1 MKLETVVSSSD
12 QITSSLP
19 SYIVENYERF
29 VEFMQEGLAS
39 QERMGFG
46 QDLLQNLH
54 RYRDFST
61 YNKDLREFDYLKED
75 LGTGGVGGA
84 QGIEVLGTS
93 NDYSI
98 VTDQLYELALGDTS
112 VQIIL
117 NNADGFPLENGVLLV
132 DDEIILYQYREDNV
146 FYGLLR
152 GASGTSILPS
162 FTLPGE
168 YHTDTEVATHTA
180 GTKVYN
186 LSILFLVGMLS
197 TIHESFVPS
206 VSSDRLHPDI
216 NRSPLLKNIK
226 DFYQSKGTKLGIKA
240 FFKMLFGEND
250 VQVRYPG
257 DQMIRPSH
265 STWVQNRFLR
275 VIPIPQTLCDPK
287 VKYGL
292 PSKIIGNQITYKSY
306 LDKKEKNIYAK
317 AVTDYVST
325 YMFGDDIQYELSLV
339 PDSIEGDFLANPNT
353 VLTRKLDSALT
364 AVDSRRDVN
373 TITVESTLGFPDKG
387 VLFIGDEGIFYESK
401 SFNQFFG
408 CIRGYRGVETT
419 HELGKKVYGPYFIE
433 SSYVEDGET
442 FVTRSWPLGLVSDV
456 RVDDGGILHTTQDEV
471 VLNGP
476 GRVDYRE
483 PILSS
488 FDDREN
494 YTDELA
500 EAVTTIPEL
509 PYIGNYTWGVDGV
522 YFNHDYVFVSSSNLP
537 NYPVGLFSNNNSVGP
552 GLQGEFA
559 IHIIPRRESIQPND
573 EIKHKGIGGIG
584 VFVDGV
590 PAYSNV
596 SEERLVQGR
605 ILDFN
610 IHNEGE
616 GYITPTVLINDES
629 GLAEVEVDTNLGH
642 ILSVTSTSNKSYQGE
657 PSVKITSGRKAEIL
671 LQHDVYG
678 RVISA
683 SVTNR
688 GEYYYDVPKL
698 VVIDKSGRGKGAV
711 LRCTVDG
718 NGVIDSV
725 RVSHSGIDYN
735 PSTTSVQ
742 IIPVGEAAQVTSNVE
757 YYEFNRWD
765 VIESAPNQFFDEGN
779 GFLYPDRSGERNKFA
794 YIANPTKLREQLED
808 NGFDHSPLI
817 GWAFDGNPI
826 YGPVGYRDGKTRE
839 SGLVRQKSG
848 YRKFADRADMVPA
861 NGTEPGVDPPDTAF
875 PTGIFV
881 QDYYHDDRPFSSETP
896 DGNDVLDVYNGK
908 VCNTPEFPVELYP
921 DGVYCYFITVESDGT
936 PAFPY
941 IIGPTF
947 KNRPISQRVNVTDHE
962 ELTPITFKLA
972 EPSAT
977 YDTKVIDFDFTLI
990 ERYRNEYLES
1000 TKEGIKLEVS
1010 DISQGHVSGIKVEDG
1025 APYNRIVGDYLYFD
1039 DTDTRGQGAVGRI
1052 THIWGTDVLENHG
1065 VRNATVTRLISHHQ
1079 QIDLRHYRNLP
1090 LELGAARKV
1099 GTIQPG
1105 QEPSESLYPDAYLP
1119 VRTGDYFIYTADGTA
1134 WNGDE
1139 VHQNDWAIARGF
1151 GSNVTWSNDRYYTNG
1166 ELIFIEGSSIY
1177 TSSGAQAVVETYEDQ
1192 ILTVH
1197 TNTPNL
1203 ILAGDTFFDAKLTVV
1218 EILSTEVIDE
1228 DVAIVD
1234 GGNDVRTIEDFELIH
1249 NLVITEDS
1257 EMYILDESG
1266 LNNLLT
1272 DEDVG
1277 GIDLPSGSPFTFG
1290 SSTFLG
1296 DFIPEDE
1303 DNLKTGDLWWSEQTG
1318 RLYIYYAGD
1327 WICTQPIGTKP
1338 MIGAS
1343 NTGIGTHEPTTQT
1356 VYHPQTERTVTIST
1370 QAPQLRTDG
1379 SNLIEGDLWWS
1390 QHTGILYIYYEGV
1403 WACTDP
1409 NGSIPQSPYDAGGR
1423 EFEFDPD
1430 PGNSSVGLK
1439 VIVSFKSPEAY
1450 SPVIGADGR
1459 EYLTILGT
1467 DPDNLLG
1474 QDITLDIT
1482 ENGTLW
1488 WSPGGIGTGM
1498 MYIRYDSTWVITN
1511 PVASLS
1517 SIYSLD
1523 TSAPD
1528 GGGQLPGGGG
1538 QGPGGGSGGV
1548 GSLSEKDDQTILY
1561 FRNTA
1566 TFNVGDIIE
1575 FKVGAPGVNANEKAR
1590 IIQKLPQNGL
1600 VVERGVEGTDAQAI
1614 PDGTKTENL
1623 VNFVYVIRTTE
1634 PHGLN
1639 DGDEIVIEGSRYDEI
1654 NGPKIIDRAGKVKL
1668 ALGEGV
1674 VTGGQITDVTL
1685 FAPGQNYPQEVLVKF
1700 TGGGGS
1706 GARGLADV
1714 NPVTGEI
1721 VDVIITHPGD
1731 GYTSAPTAIFGSEL
1745 PDDMIFIYTSEYYE
1759 EDDLIKYSF
1768 RRNGIQGEAAYA
1780 EVISGGVGYESIPP
1794 IIGSYPGL
1802 IDRAVL
1808 EVTSDPLKDLGI
1820 DNINVAFQGNR
1831 YVNPIVIIYDEDRRG
1846 SGAEATAQ
1854 VENGKIVNITVT
1866 NPGEGYVIPQA
1877 FVVEQDGKY
1886 IPITDTIGSIRA
1898 FKVIDPGRALSA
1910 DRSLKPEI
1918 LITTRCIVSPTE
1930 DNVGVYVPGSV
1941 VYQGHTDY
1949 RLVTAEVVDYEEDKQ
1964 VVVLKNVD
1972 GNLRDN
1978 EILYQEATD
1987 TQFFVVKEGQAD
1999 CSIVVDAESAK
2010 VGRWYDDTSK
2020 ISEEL
2025 AVIQDSYYYQWFSY
2039 VIASPLPQIKYETF
2053 LNKTIHPAG
2062 FKLFSDLR
2070 IKAEVT
2076 CDVTPEDF
2084 INETI
2089 SRVTLLGPSGDKFTY
2104 DSVTQTVLGR
2114 NDDGAI
2120 LETDVDDELLN
2131 N

>member
-1 MKLETVVSSSD
+1 MKLETLVSSSN
-12 QITSSLP
+12 QLTGSLP
-19 SYIVENYERF
+19 SYVVENYERF
-29 VEFMQEGLAS
+29 VEFMQEGLS
-39 QERMGFG
+39 NQTRMGFG

-54 RYRDFST
+54 KYRDFST

-75 LGTGGVGGA
+75 IGTGGIGGA

-98 VTDQLYELALGDTS
+98 ITDQSYELALGDTS
-112 VQIIL
+112 VQLVL
-117 NNADGFPLENGVLLV
+117 NNADGFPLENGVLLIEN
-132 DDEIILYQYREDNV
+132 EIVLYQYREDNV

-152 GASGTSILPS
+152 GSSGTSILPT

-168 YHTDTEVATHTA
+168 YLLNTESTPHTA

-186 LSILFLVGMLS
+186 LSIIFLVGMLS

-206 VSSDRLHPDI
+206 VASDRVHPDI

-226 DFYQSKGTKLGIKA
+226 DFYQSKGTKLGVKS

-292 PSKIIGNQITYKSY
+292 PSGIIGNQITYKSY
-306 LDKKEKNIYAK
+306 LDKSEKNVYAK
-317 AVTDYVST
+317 ASIDYVST
-325 YMFGDDIQYELSLV
+325 YMFGDNIQYELSLI
-339 PDSIEGDFLANPNT
+339 PDSIEGDFLANPST
-353 VLTRKLDSALT
+353 VLTRKVDSSLT
-364 AVDSRRDVN
+364 SVDSRRDVN
-373 TITVESTLGFPDKG
+373 TITVETTLGFPDKG
-387 VLFIGDEGIFYESK
+387 IIFIKNEGIFYESK

-419 HELGKKVYGPYFIE
+419 HDIGDEVYGPYYIE
-433 SSYVEDGET
+433 ASYVEDGET
-442 FVTRSWPLGLVSDV
+442 LVTRSWPLGLVSDI
-456 RVDDGGILHTTQDEV
+456 RVDDGGILHTIQDEII
-471 VLNGP
+471 LNGP

-483 PILSS
+483 PILGS
-488 FDDREN
+488 FDGREN
-494 YTDELA
+494 YNDGLA
-500 EAVTTIPEL
+500 ETVVSLPEL
-509 PYIGNYTWGVDGV
+509 PYIGDYTWGVSGV
-522 YFNHDYVFVSSSNLP
+522 YFDHEYVFVSSSNLP
-537 NYPVGLFSNNNSVGP
+537 NYPVGLFSSNDSVGA

-559 IHIIPRRESIQPND
+559 VHIIPRRDSIQPND
-573 EIKHKGIGGIG
+573 EIEHKGTGGIG
-584 VFVDGV
+584 IFVDGV

-596 SEERLVQGR
+596 SKDKLTQGR
-605 ILDFN
+605 IIDFT

-616 GYITPTVLINDES
+616 GYINPIVLIDDEP
-629 GLAEVEVDTNLGH
+629 GLAEVEVDANSGH
-642 ILSVTSTSNKSYQGE
+642 ILSVTSTSDKSYQGNPTVE
-657 PSVKITSGRKAEIL
+657 ITSGKNAEIL

-678 RVISA
+678 RVTSTSLI
-683 SVTNR
+683 NR
-688 GEYYYDVPKL
+688 GEYYSDAPTL
-698 VVIDKSGRGKGAV
+698 VVVDRSGRGKGAV
-711 LRCTVDG
+711 LRCTVDE
-718 NGVIDSV
+718 NGSINSV
-725 RVSHSGIDYN
+725 NVSHGGIDYN
-735 PSTTSVQ
+735 PSTTSVK
-742 IIPVGEAAQVTSNVE
+742 IVPVGEGAQISTNVE

-765 VIESAPNQFFDEGN
+765 LIESAPNQFFDEGN
-779 GFLYPDRSGERNKFA
+779 GFLYPDSAGERNKFA
-794 YIANPTKLREQLED
+794 YIADPIKLRERLED
-808 NGFDHSPLI
+808 NGFNHSPLI

-826 YGPVGYRDGKTRE
+826 YGPIGYRDGKTRQ

-848 YRKFADRADMVPA
+848 YRRVVDRADMVPA
-861 NGTEPGVDPPDTAF
+861 NGTEPGTSTPNSAF
-875 PTGIFV
+875 PTGTFI
-881 QDYYHDDRPFSSETP
+881 QDFYHDDRAFSSETV
-896 DGNDVLDVYNGK
+896 DGNDILDIYNGK
-908 VCNTPEFPVELYP
+908 VCNTPEFPAETYP
-921 DGVYCYFITVESDGT
+921 DGVYCYFITVEADGT

-947 KNRPISQRVNVTDHE
+947 KNNPISQRLNITDHE
-962 ELTPITFKLA
+962 ELVPITFALA

-977 YDTKVIDFDFTLI
+977 YDVKVIDFDFTMI
-990 ERYRNEYLES
+990 ERYRNPYLES

-1025 APYNRIVGDYLYFD
+1025 APYNRIVGDYLFFD

-1090 LELGAARKV
+1090 LELGTSRRI
-1099 GTIQPG
+1099 GIIQPG
-1105 QEPSESLYPDAYLP
+1105 QEPDEILYPNNYLP
-1119 VRTGDYFIYTADGTA
+1119 VRTGDYFIYTSNGTA

-1139 VHQNDWAIARGF
+1139 VFQNDWAVARGF
-1151 GSNVTWSNDRYYTNG
+1151 GSNVTWSNERYYTDG
-1166 ELIFIEGSSIY
+1166 ELIFVEGSSIY
-1177 TSSGAQAVVETYEDQ
+1177 TSSGAQSVVETYENQ

-1203 ILAGDTFFDAKLTVV
+1203 ILAGDTFFDAKDTVV

-1228 DVAIVD
+1228 APA
-1234 GGNDVRTIEDFELIH
+1234 
-1249 NLVITEDS
+1249 S
-1257 EMYILDESG
+1257 
-1266 LNNLLT
+1266 LN
-1272 DEDVG
+1272 
-1277 GIDLPSGSPFTFG
+1277 LPSGSPFTLG

-1318 RLYIYYAGD
+1318 RLYIYYAGE

-1338 MIGAS
+1338 MIGAT
-1343 NTGIGTHEPTTQT
+1343 NEGIGTHEPTTQA

-1370 QAPQLRTDG
+1370 QAPELRTDG
-1379 SNLIEGDLWWS
+1379 SVLIEGDLWWS

-1423 EFEFDPD
+1423 EFDFDPD
-1430 PGNSSVGLK
+1430 PGNNSVGLK
-1439 VIVSFKSPEAY
+1439 VIVSYKSPDSY
-1450 SPVIGADGR
+1450 SPTIGADGR

-1467 DPDNLLG
+1467 DPDNFLG

-1488 WSPGGIGTGM
+1488 WSPSNIGTGM

-1548 GSLSEKDDQTILY
+1548 GPLPESDDQTILY
-1561 FRNTA
+1561 FRNTS
-1566 TFNVGDIIE
+1566 TFNVGDIID
-1575 FKVGAPGVNANEKAR
+1575 FKVGAPGVTANEKAQ

-1600 VVERGVEGTDAQAI
+1600 VVERGVQGTEAKEI

-1623 VNFVYVIRTTE
+1623 INFVYVIRTTE

-1639 DGDEIVIEGSRYDEI
+1639 DGDEILIEGSRYDEI
-1654 NGPKIIDRAGKVKL
+1654 NGPTIIDRAGKVKI
-1668 ALGEGV
+1668 ALGQGV
-1674 VTGGQITDVTL
+1674 VSNGQVTGVTL
-1685 FAPGQNYPQEVLVKF
+1685 FSPGRNYPQEVIVRF
-1700 TGGGGS
+1700 TGGGGN
-1706 GARGLADV
+1706 GAKGLANVDS
-1714 NPVTGEI
+1714 VTGQ
-1721 VDVIITHPGD
+1721 IINVTITNPGD
-1731 GYTSAPTAIFGSEL
+1731 GYTSSPTVIFGDEL
-1745 PDDMIFIYTSEYYE
+1745 PDDMIFLYTSQYYE

-1768 RRNGIQGEAAYA
+1768 RRNGIRGEAAYA
-1780 EVISGGVGYESIPP
+1780 EVISGGVGYEAIPP

-1802 IDRAVL
+1802 VDRAVF
-1808 EVTSDPLKDLGI
+1808 EVTSDPLNDLGI
-1820 DNINVAFQGNR
+1820 NYVNIAYGGNR
-1831 YVNPIVIIYDEDRRG
+1831 YVNPAVIFYDEDKRG
-1846 SGAEATAQ
+1846 FGAEGTVQ
-1854 VENGKIVNITVT
+1854 VENGKIVGVTVT
-1866 NPGEGYVIPQA
+1866 NPGEGYVVPQA

-1886 IPITDTIGSIRA
+1886 IPTTETIGSIRA
-1898 FKVIDPGRALSA
+1898 FRVIDPGRALSA

-1930 DNVGVYVPGSV
+1930 NNVGVYIPGSV
-1941 VYQGHTDY
+1941 VYQGHTDH
-1949 RLVTAEVVDYEEDKQ
+1949 RFVSAEVVEYEEDKQ

-1972 GNLRDN
+1972 GNLRDD
-1978 EILYQEATD
+1978 EVLYQEGTD

-2020 ISEEL
+2020 LSEEL
-2025 AVIQDSYYYQWFSY
+2025 SVVQDSYYYQWFSY

-2070 IKAEVT
+2070 INSEVS
-2076 CDVTPEDF
+2076 CDVTPDDF

-2089 SRVTLLGPSGDKFTY
+2089 TVITLLGPSGDGFTNNG
-2104 DSVTQTVLGR
+2104 VTQTVIGR
-2114 NDDGAI
+2114 DDDGVI
-2120 LETDVDDELLN
+2120 LETDVDSELLN

>member
-1 MKLETVVSSSD
+1 MKLETVVSSSN
-12 QITSSLP
+12 QLTASLP
-19 SYIVENYERF
+19 SYIVENYEKF

-39 QERMGFG
+39 QTRMGFG

-54 RYRDFST
+54 KYRDFST

-75 LGTGGVGGA
+75 IGTGGIGGA

-98 VTDQLYELALGDTS
+98 ITDQAYELSLGDTS
-112 VQIIL
+112 VQLIL
-117 NNADGFPLENGVLLV
+117 NNADGFPLENGVLLIE
-132 DDEIILYQYREDNV
+132 DEIILYQYREGNV

-152 GASGTSILPS
+152 GASGTSILPT
-162 FTLPGE
+162 FTLPGN
-168 YHTDTEVATHTA
+168 YSVDTEVTPHTS

-186 LSILFLVGMLS
+186 LSIIFLVGMLS

-206 VSSDRLHPDI
+206 IASDRVYPDI

-275 VIPIPQTLCDPK
+275 VIPIPQTLCDPTS
-287 VKYGL
+287 KYGL

-306 LDKKEKNIYAK
+306 LDKEEKNVYAR
-317 AVTDYVST
+317 AAIDYVST
-325 YMFGDDIQYELSLV
+325 YMFGDNIQYELSLI
-339 PDSIEGDFLANPNT
+339 PDSIEGDFLSNPNT
-353 VLTRKLDSALT
+353 TLTRNVDSALT
-364 AVDSRRDVN
+364 SVDNRRDVN

-387 VLFIGDEGIFYESK
+387 VIFIENEGIFYESK
-401 SFNQFFG
+401 SLNQFFG
-408 CIRGYRGVETT
+408 CIRGYRGVETK
-419 HELGKKVYGPYFIE
+419 HELGQKVYGPYFIE
-433 SSYVEDGET
+433 ASYVEDGET

-456 RVDDGGILHTTQDEV
+456 RVDDGGILHTTQDEI

-476 GRVDYRE
+476 GRIDYRE
-483 PILSS
+483 PILGS

-500 EAVTTIPEL
+500 ETVVALPEL
-509 PYIGNYTWGVDGV
+509 PYVGEYTWGVNGV
-522 YFNHDYVFVSSSNLP
+522 YFDHDYVFVSSSNLP
-537 NYPVGLFSNNNSVGP
+537 NYPVGLFSSNDSVGP

-559 IHIIPRRESIQPND
+559 VHVIPRRDSIQPND
-573 EIKHKGIGGIG
+573 EIKHKGTGGIG

-596 SEERLVQGR
+596 SEEILIQGR
-605 ILDFN
+605 IIDFT

-616 GYITPTVLINDES
+616 GYVTPTVLINDES

-642 ILSVTSTSNKSYQGE
+642 ILSITSTSDKSYEGT
-657 PSVKITSGRKAEIL
+657 PSVEITSGRKAEIL

-678 RVISA
+678 RVTSA
-683 SVTNR
+683 SIINR
-688 GEYYYDVPKL
+688 GEFYYDLPTL
-698 VVIDKSGRGKGAV
+698 VVVDKSGRGKGAI
-711 LRCTVDG
+711 LRCTV
-718 NGVIDSV
+718 NGEGLIDSV
-725 RVSHSGIDYN
+725 NVSHGGIDYN
-735 PSTTSVQ
+735 PSTTSVE
-742 IIPVGEAAQVTSNVE
+742 IIPVGGSASVSSNVE

-765 VIESAPNQFFDEGN
+765 VIESAPNQFFDDGN
-779 GFLYPDRSGERNKFA
+779 GYLYPDSSGERNKFA
-794 YIANPTKLREQLED
+794 YIADPVKLREQLGD
-808 NGFDHSPLI
+808 DGFDHSPLI

-848 YRKFADRADMVPA
+848 YRRVVDRADMVPA
-861 NGTEPGVDPPDTAF
+861 NGTEIGASTPNSAF
-875 PTGIFV
+875 PAGTFI
-881 QDYYHDDRPFSSETP
+881 QDFYHDDRPFSSETV
-896 DGNDVLDVYNGK
+896 DGNDILDIYNGK
-908 VCNTPEFPVELYP
+908 VCNTPEFPVEIYP

-947 KNRPISQRVNVTDHE
+947 KNRPISQKVNLIGSE
-962 ELTPITFKLA
+962 ELSSVTYNLS

-977 YDTKVIDFDFTLI
+977 YDKRTIDFDFKLI
-990 ERYRNEYLES
+990 ERYRNPYLES
-1000 TKEGIKLEVS
+1000 TKEGIKLEIS
-1010 DISQGHVSGIKVEDG
+1010 DISQGFISGIKVEDG

-1090 LELGAARKV
+1090 LELGASRKI

-1105 QEPSESLYPDAYLP
+1105 QEPSEILYPSAYLP
-1119 VRTGDYFIYTADGTA
+1119 IRTGDYFIYTSSGTA

-1139 VHQNDWAIARGF
+1139 VNQNDWAIARGF
-1151 GSNVTWSNDRYYTNG
+1151 GSGVTWSNDRFYTDG
-1166 ELIFIEGSSIY
+1166 ELIFVDGSSIY
-1177 TSSGAQAVVETYEDQ
+1177 TSSGAIAVVESYENQ

-1203 ILAGDTFFDAKLTVV
+1203 VLAGDTFFDAKKTVV
-1218 EILSTEVIDE
+1218 EILSTDVIDE
-1228 DVAIVD
+1228 APAL
-1234 GGNDVRTIEDFELIH
+1234 F
-1249 NLVITEDS
+1249 NLPD
-1257 EMYILDESG
+1257 
-1266 LNNLLT
+1266 
-1272 DEDVG
+1272 
-1277 GIDLPSGSPFTFG
+1277 GSPFAFG
-1290 SSTFLG
+1290 SNTFLG
-1296 DFIPEDE
+1296 DFIPDDE

-1318 RLYIYYAGD
+1318 RLYIYYAGE
-1327 WICTQPIGTKP
+1327 WICTQPIGSKP

-1343 NTGIGTHEPTTQT
+1343 NEGIGTHEPTTQT

-1370 QAPQLRTDG
+1370 QAPELRTDG
-1379 SNLIEGDLWWS
+1379 SALIEGDLWWS
-1390 QHTGILYIYYEGV
+1390 QHTGILYIYYEGI

-1430 PGNSSVGLK
+1430 PGSSSVGLK
-1439 VIVSFKSPEAY
+1439 VIVSFKSPDSY
-1450 SPVIGADGR
+1450 SPVIGVDGK

-1474 QDITLDIT
+1474 KDITLDIT

-1488 WSPGGIGTGM
+1488 WSPSNIGTGM

-1548 GSLSEKDDQTILY
+1548 GPLPESDDQTILY

-1575 FKVGAPGVNANEKAR
+1575 FKVGAPGVIPNEKAQ
-1590 IIQKLPQNGL
+1590 IVQKLPQNGL
-1600 VVERGVEGTDAQAI
+1600 VVERGVQGTDAQQI
-1614 PDGTKTENL
+1614 PDGTLTENII
-1623 VNFVYVIRTTE
+1623 NFVYVIRTTE

-1639 DGDEIVIEGSRYDEI
+1639 DGDEILIEGSRYDEI

-1674 VTGGQITDVTL
+1674 ISNGQVTGVTL
-1685 FAPGQNYPQEVLVKF
+1685 FAPGKNYPQDVSVRF
-1700 TGGGGS
+1700 TGGGGN

-1714 NPVTGEI
+1714 NPITGEI
-1721 VDVIITHPGD
+1721 VDVVITDPGQN
-1731 GYTSAPTAIFGSEL
+1731 YTTTPTVVFGDEL
-1745 PDDMIFIYTSEYYE
+1745 PDDMIFLYTSQYYE

-1780 EVISGGVGYESIPP
+1780 EVISGGVGYEFIPP

-1802 IDRAVL
+1802 MDRAVF
-1808 EVTSDPLKDLGI
+1808 EVTSDPENNLGI
-1820 DNINVAFQGNR
+1820 DNVNVAFKGNR
-1831 YVNPIVIIYDEDRRG
+1831 YVNPIVIFYDEDRRG
-1846 SGAEATAQ
+1846 FGAEATAQ
-1854 VENGKIVNITVT
+1854 VENGKIIGVTVT

-1930 DNVGVYVPGSV
+1930 NNVGVYVPGSV

-1949 RLVTAEVVDYEEDKQ
+1949 RLVTAEVVDYQEDNQ

-1972 GNLRDN
+1972 GNLKDN
-1978 EILYQEATD
+1978 EILYQEGTD
-1987 TQFFVVKEGQAD
+1987 TQFVVVKEGQSD
-1999 CSIVVDAESAK
+1999 CSIIVDAESAK

-2020 ISEEL
+2020 VSEEL
-2025 AVIQDSYYYQWFSY
+2025 SVIQDSYYYQWFSY
-2039 VIASPLPQIKYETF
+2039 VIASPLSQIKYETF

-2070 IKAEVT
+2070 IKSEVA

-2089 SRVTLLGPSGDKFTY
+2089 SKVTLLGPSGDKYTN
-2104 DSVTQTVLGR
+2104 DSVTQTVIGR
-2114 NDDGAI
+2114 DDDGVF
-2120 LETDVDDELLN
+2120 LETDVDPELLN